1 MLTDANLEQIVK
13 GERGMLRGVESCLET
28 QCLMSAVTLIFASM
42 DALAALTR
50 PPALAETTGAVF
62 HAWIVRFLPLGAL
75 ACTELELWGARC
87 GVLHTYR
94 PEAGVVRGAVRP
106 LYYQWRAGP
115 AADTDRTL
123 PPVHHVIVVED
134 LYDALRQAADAYMEA
149 TTQDHALAASLQA
162 HLPNLLHYR
171 PFAVP

>member
-1 MLTDANLEQIVK
+1 MLTDADLEQIVK
-13 GERGMLRGVESCLET
+13 GERGMLRGVESCLDT
-28 QCLMSAVTLIFASM
+28 QCLMSAVTLIFASI
-42 DALAALTR
+42 DALAALSR
-50 PPALAETTGAVF
+50 PPTLAETTGAVF
-62 HAWIVRFLPLGAL
+62 QAWITRFLPMGAL

-115 AADTDRTL
+115 AAGAERTL

-134 LYDALRQAADAYMEA
+134 LYLALRHAADAYMEA
-149 TTQDHALAASLQA
+149 IAQDPVLAASLQA

-171 PFAVP
+171 PCAVP